1 MNNIYKKF
9 KRDGYIIVKNICD
22 KNKLN
27 NVLKTFCKTYFKKNP
42 SSKFLTH
49 KKPWSS
55 ENFHKEVFNF
65 RKKNKDEFGEIFDTC
80 RNSIT
85 VNEIVTDKKML
96 KTVSKLLN
104 TDPIFITNYENVVRI
119 DVPYDK
125 RNKAAWHQEVQFFNN
140 PGLVMWLPLV
150 KINKESGLLNVL
162 KGSHIEGELNFI
174 INKKFNYTKAR
185 SATCEIPKKTLS
197 RLFINYKKIKIK
209 VGIGDVLFFDNYLLH
224 SSGKNKSNFIRFV
237 TNTRFFDSNSNEYV
251 PFRPSLLYNP
261 YSMKKFSNRK
271 FY

>member
-1 MNNIYKKF
+1 
-9 KRDGYIIVKNICD
+9 
-22 KNKLN
+22 
-27 NVLKTFCKTYFKKNP
+27 
-42 SSKFLTH
+42 
-49 KKPWSS
+49 
-55 ENFHKEVFNF
+55 
-65 RKKNKDEFGEIFDTC
+65 
-80 RNSIT
+80 
-85 VNEIVTDKKML
+85 ML

-150 KINKESGLLNVL
+150 KINKESGLLNIL
-162 KGSHIEGELNFI
+162 KGSHIEGELDFV

-185 SATCEIPKKTLS
+185 SATCEIPKKTLR

-237 TNTRFFDSNSNEYV
+237 TNARFFDSNSNEYV